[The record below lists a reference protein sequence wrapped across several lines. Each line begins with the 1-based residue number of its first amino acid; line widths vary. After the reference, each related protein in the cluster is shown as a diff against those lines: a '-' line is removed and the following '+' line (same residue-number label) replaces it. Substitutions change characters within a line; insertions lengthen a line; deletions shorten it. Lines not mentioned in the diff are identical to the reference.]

1 MTAEIISVGSE
12 LLTGTVVNTNA
23 AFLAEQCVTS
33 GFDCFYQTVV
43 GDDQKRLE
51 ETVKTAETRSD
62 IIFVSGGLGQAEDDI
77 TMQTIKGMYPD
88 ASVVELENH
97 NGSANGC
104 ILENQKKTVILLPGS
119 PKELE
124 PMYKEQ
130 VSVYLQEKT
139 DMVIRSRTIK
149 ICGLDEK
156 TINDSIKDLFD
167 YNEHVVLAT
176 YAKCGEVHIR
186 VTAKAATEKEALKL
200 TKYVVKELKHRFNQ
214 SIYTTHEETSLEQS
228 CVDLLLAND
237 LRISTME
244 SCTGGM
250 LAARLINV
258 PGVSEVFKAGYVT
271 YSNKAKRKVLGVKQS
286 TLKKYSAVSEEV
298 AREMAQGIS
307 LLTKAD
313 VTVSVTGLAGPDG
326 GTKEKPVGLV
336 YIGCSV
342 KGKTVVEEYHFSGDR
357 IHVREEAV
365 VAALSLLR
373 KCVLEYFSE
382 VTFGSKKGR
391 LS

>member
-1 MTAEIISVGSE
+1 MTVEIISVGSE

-43 GDDQKRLE
+43 GDDKKRLE
-51 ETVKTAETRSD
+51 ETVKTAEKRSD

-77 TMQTIKGMYPD
+77 TMQTIKDMYPD

-124 PMYKEQ
+124 PMFKEQ

-167 YNEHVVLAT
+167 YNENVVLAT

-336 YIGCSV
+336 YIGCNV

-357 IHVREEAV
+357 THVREEAV
-365 VAALSLLR
+365 VAALALLR

-382 VTFGSKKGR
+382 VTFGKKG
-391 LS
+391 

>member
-382 VTFGSKKGR
+382 VTFGSKKG
-391 LS
+391 

>member
-43 GDDQKRLE
+43 GDDKKRLE
-51 ETVKTAETRSD
+51 ETVKTAENRSD

-77 TMQTIKGMYPD
+77 TLQTIKDMYPD
-88 ASVVELENH
+88 ASAVELENH

-104 ILENQKKTVILLPGS
+104 ILEKQKKTVILLPGS

-124 PMYKEQ
+124 PMFREQ

-139 DMVIRSRTIK
+139 DMIICSRTIK

-167 YNEHVVLAT
+167 YNDHVVLAT

-186 VTAKAATEKEALKL
+186 VTAKAATEKEASKL
-200 TKYVVKELKHRFNQ
+200 MKYVVKELKHRFNQ

-228 CVDLLLAND
+228 CVDLLLANE

-326 GTKEKPVGLV
+326 GTREKPVGLV
-336 YIGCSV
+336 YIGCNV
-342 KGKTVVEEYHFSGDR
+342 KGKTVVGEYHFSGDR
-357 IHVREEAV
+357 AHIREEAV
-365 VAALSLLR
+365 VAALALLR

-382 VTFGSKKGR
+382 VTFGNKKG
-391 LS
+391 